1 MPQILVL
8 TNPHDGDEQEV
19 VLLRERIAPLDLESD
34 HFSARLIERVGWAV
48 VDADDLE
55 HAPAPPDPGASRHDA
70 GSAPRAE

>member
-1 MPQILVL
+1 VPQILVL
-8 TNPHDGDEQEV
+8 TNPHGGDEEV

-55 HAPAPPDPGASRHDA
+55 HALAPPDP

>member
-8 TNPHDGDEQEV
+8 TNPHGGEGEV
-19 VLLRERIAPLDLESD
+19 VLLRERIAPIDLESD

-55 HAPAPPDPGASRHDA
+55 HAPPQPPPGPARPDA
-70 GSAPRAE
+70 GSPPPAE

>member
-8 TNPHDGDEQEV
+8 SNPHDGEQEV

-55 HAPAPPDPGASRHDA
+55 HAPQPPDA

>member
-8 TNPHDGDEQEV
+8 SNPHGGDEEV

-55 HAPAPPDPGASRHDA
+55 HAPAAPDPGASQHDP
-70 GSAPRAE
+70 GSAARAE